1 MNSRR
6 FARVRQRPRHK
17 PGEMNKLEERYAA
30 ILAAR
35 QAAGE
40 IDAYWFERFTFKLA
54 DDTRYTP
61 DFVVQMPD
69 GTLEAHE
76 VKARANKPARK
87 VNGVKV
93 RPLGTRPLV
102 EDDARVKIKVF
113 AEMFPF
119 RCVVAFSGGASDSW
133 SFEEVGA

>member
-102 EDDARVKIKVF
+102 GMTRGSRSRCLPRCSRSGAWWRSVAARVIHGRLRK
-113 AEMFPF
+113 
-119 RCVVAFSGGASDSW
+119 
-133 SFEEVGA
+133 